1 VRSHAILVAAFAV
14 LLVAPLSASAA
25 RISCESRDYHRNYCP
40 AGGNIASARLV
51 VQQSR
56 SACIQGRTWGYDN
69 RGIWVTQG
77 CSGEFDFRWSREP
90 MPTPGPGRQ
99 IACES
104 RNFQQNFCP
113 SQNRITRAW
122 LVEQRSRSACV
133 QGRSWGF
140 QETGIWV
147 SSGCNGVF
155 GVEAHGRR
163 PNPPPV
169 NRVTC
174 ESRNY
179 QEAFCPVRPLIA
191 RAWLDEQRSQSTC
204 IQGETWGFQGNGIW
218 VNGGCSGV
226 FAFQP
231 Q

>member
-1 VRSHAILVAAFAV
+1 MRSRALFVAAFV
-14 LLVAPLSASAA
+14 LLLGAPLSASAA
-25 RISCESRDYHRNYCP
+25 RLFCESRDYHRNYCP
-40 AGGNIASARLV
+40 AGGSIASARLV
-51 VQQSR
+51 AQQSR
-56 SACIQGRTWGYDN
+56 SACIQGRTWGHDN

-90 MPTPGPGRQ
+90 VPMPGPGRQ

-113 SQNRITRAW
+113 SQSRITRAW

-155 GVEAHGRR
+155 GVEGGGRR

-179 QEAFCPVRPLIA
+179 QDAFCPVRPLIA
-191 RAWLDEQRSQSTC
+191 RAWLDEQRSQTTC

-218 VNGGCSGV
+218 VSGGCSGV

>member
-1 VRSHAILVAAFAV
+1 MARSYASLVAVFAV
-14 LLVAPLSASAA
+14 LLAAPLSASAA

-77 CSGEFDFRWSREP
+77 GSGEFDFRWSREP
-90 MPTPGPGRQ
+90 TPTPGPGRP
-99 IACES
+99 IA
-104 RNFQQNFCP
+104 
-113 SQNRITRAW
+113 
-122 LVEQRSRSACV
+122 
-133 QGRSWGF
+133 
-140 QETGIWV
+140 
-147 SSGCNGVF
+147 
-155 GVEAHGRR
+155 
-163 PNPPPV
+163 
-169 NRVTC
+169 C

-191 RAWLDEQRSQSTC
+191 RAWLDEQRSPTTC